1 MLPLK
6 YQPLCA
12 LRSWSSPG
20 PSSAWRSTSAQ
31 KSGNMLRAEC
41 RKALPP
47 TVEPW
52 TPTTGIKVVIDQF
65 VQAPVFTVLIFAFLG
80 FLEGKN
86 AQAIQKQSAKQTCSQ
101 VERHC
106 FSLWVLSAGFF
117 GNPLLATCGFMAL
130 RLYGFA
136 ALWLCSKNCT
146 YGTKLHIKGKNCTSL
161 IKSAHLGQKLH
172 MCTSKTAHHAHL
184 TCTCA
189 HAHLTCAVLSFACAL
204 LIRDVQFFF
213 HMCSFFN
220 KCRHV
225 LQKIVG
231 LD

>member
-1 MLPLK
+1 MSDPKRFDEKHCDKAQEQLAK
-6 YQPLCA
+6 SAIVSLCGCC
-12 LRSWSSPG
+12 LR
-20 PSSAWRSTSAQ
+20 
-31 KSGNMLRAEC
+31 
-41 RKALPP
+41 
-47 TVEPW
+47 
-52 TPTTGIKVVIDQF
+52 DF
-65 VQAPVFTVLIFAFLG
+65 
-80 FLEGKN
+80 
-86 AQAIQKQSAKQTCSQ
+86 
-101 VERHC
+101 
-106 FSLWVLSAGFF
+106 
-117 GNPLLATCGFMAL
+117 LATRFWRHAASWLCGFMA
-130 RLYGFA
+130 F
-136 ALWLCSKNCT
+136 CKNCT